1 MDALMNHH
9 VISWRKSLFLIKT
22 DMVIGFGV
30 PFLFNVHEFCLI
42 KSDLHMHVK
51 KLIPQSLIFF
61 LVGGGGGEGGGVL

>member
-9 VISWRKSLFLIKT
+9 VISWRKTLFLIKT

-51 KLIPQSLIFF
+51 K
-61 LVGGGGGEGGGVL
+61 

>member
-1 MDALMNHH
+1 MSLIHMDALMNHH
-9 VISWRKSLFLIKT
+9 VIGWRKTLFLIKT

-51 KLIPQSLIFF
+51 K
-61 LVGGGGGEGGGVL
+61 